1 MKSLQQFIVAAVFA
15 TVSCAGLSAQ
25 NVELRADVPF
35 DFYAGNTLIPAGE
48 YVVHAR
54 GPAVWLR
61 GPGGTPVFAS
71 NTNRTES
78 LWPSRQERLVFNRY
92 GNEYFLSA
100 IWTSFTDGRQL
111 IPTARQKELAKRV
124 NVPVQATVALVS
136 GK

>member
-1 MKSLQQFIVAAVFA
+1 MKSLQQFIGVAVFA
-15 TVSCAGLSAQ
+15 TLSCAGLRAQ

-48 YVVHAR
+48 YVVDAR
-54 GPAVWLR
+54 GPVVWLR

-78 LWPSRQERLVFNRY
+78 LQPRQERLVFNRY

-100 IWTSFTDGRQL
+100 IWTAFTDGRQL